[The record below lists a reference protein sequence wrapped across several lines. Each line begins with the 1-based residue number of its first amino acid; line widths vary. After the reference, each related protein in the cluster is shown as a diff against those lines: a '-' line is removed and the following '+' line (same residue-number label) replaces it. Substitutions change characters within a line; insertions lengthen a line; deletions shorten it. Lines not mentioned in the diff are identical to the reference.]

1 MQDTMAINYDKGDS
15 KIQQNLAKMSK
26 KWSQGSYFEAG
37 KLVAENSQLLGTAP
51 QMRAVSEDFPEL
63 LEDDKCTPTQSCW
76 PG

>member
-1 MQDTMAINYDKGDS
+1 MQDTMAMNYDKSDS

-51 QMRAVSEDFPEL
+51 LMYADS
-63 LEDDKCTPTQSCW
+63 
-76 PG
+76 